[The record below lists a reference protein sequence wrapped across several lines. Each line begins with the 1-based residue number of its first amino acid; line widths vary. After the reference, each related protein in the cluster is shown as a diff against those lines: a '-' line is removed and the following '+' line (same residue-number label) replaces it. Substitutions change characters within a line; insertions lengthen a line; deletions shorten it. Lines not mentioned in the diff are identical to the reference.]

1 MPKEKL
7 QKEVSSGYFI
17 DEEGLYYYHEY
28 NGEIE
33 DFFSI
38 NGVASI
44 THLYSEINTLHLAY
58 IYDE

>member
-1 MPKEKL
+1 MPSEKL

-38 NGVASI
+38 NDS
-44 THLYSEINTLHLAY
+44 SSFEF
-58 IYDE
+58 